1 MGSDG
6 DSIIESY
13 SRRAGEYAGED
24 NFASCWG
31 SLSESL
37 WAELDVRPSHHLVV
51 DVGCGPGTTLE
62 YLAKHCPPTT
72 RLVGVEPAE
81 HMRRMGRTLTER
93 YPNVE
98 FRDGRFESLPL
109 ESESVDYLYSIMA
122 FHWVAD
128 AEAGARE
135 VGRVLRREAS
145 ADIFFVGR
153 WNGREFINRTTPIFL
168 KYMGAAN
175 LFASARLRKQLTAE
189 DATNLF
195 SRTLPDRRVRV
206 RELYKTYHDT
216 LEGHWRWWV
225 RIGGQLD
232 YIPQSER
239 ARCEEEVRLALRQ
252 LEGPEGIPYTVHVL
266 HAKVRRGRETEE
278 PTEARASVQEA

>member
-13 SRRAGEYAGED
+13 SRRAGEYAGEG

-37 WAELDVRPSHHLVV
+37 WAELDVRPSHRLVA

-62 YLAKHCPPTT
+62 YLAKRYPPAT

-81 HMRRMGRTLTER
+81 SMRVLGSRLTELH
-93 YPNVE
+93 PNVE
-98 FRDGRFESLPL
+98 FLDGRFESLPF

-122 FHWVAD
+122 FHWVTD

-135 VGRVLRREAS
+135 IGRVLRREAS

-153 WNGREFINRTTPIFL
+153 WNGREFINITTPIFL
-168 KYMGAAN
+168 KYMGASN

-189 DATNLF
+189 EATDLF
-195 SRTLPDRRVRV
+195 SQALPDRPVWV

-239 ARCEEEVRLALRQ
+239 ARCEGEVRLALRQ

-266 HAKVRRGRETEE
+266 HAKVGRGRETEE
-278 PTEARASVQEA
+278 TREAR